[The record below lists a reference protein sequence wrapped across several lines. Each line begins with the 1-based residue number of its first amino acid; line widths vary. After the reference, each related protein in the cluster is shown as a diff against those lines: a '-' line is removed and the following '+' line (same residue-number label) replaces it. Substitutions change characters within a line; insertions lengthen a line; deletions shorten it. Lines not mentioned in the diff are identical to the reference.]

1 MEAAGLIEKIET
13 PEVEEVA
20 VSNFRSCYARCT
32 PDVSFQDLDETV
44 RGAGGFGSTGGHVSL

>member
-1 MEAAGLIEKIET
+1 MIIEKIET